1 MISEAQSRCYELL
14 KEIFP
19 YQIIKQNYYV
29 KYKNQKLYIDF
40 YLPRLNLAIE
50 VDGEQHTKYVAHFH
64 YDLGD
69 FFSQKRR
76 DRLKTEW
83 AQENSIVLLR
93 IMTGKLEKMKVEE
106 FKEWLINGLGRDGS
120 DY

>member
-1 MISEAQSRCYELL
+1 MISEAQFKCYELL

-40 YLPRLNLAIE
+40 YIPCLNLAVE
-50 VDGEQHTKYVAHFH
+50 VDGEQHTKYVAFFH
-64 YDLGD
+64 QSVGD

-76 DRLKTEW
+76 DRIKEEW
-83 AQENSIVLLR
+83 AEENNITLLR
-93 IMTGKLEKMKVEE
+93 IATEKLEKIKSEE
-106 FKEWLINGLGRDGS
+106 FKEWLINGVAGNRC